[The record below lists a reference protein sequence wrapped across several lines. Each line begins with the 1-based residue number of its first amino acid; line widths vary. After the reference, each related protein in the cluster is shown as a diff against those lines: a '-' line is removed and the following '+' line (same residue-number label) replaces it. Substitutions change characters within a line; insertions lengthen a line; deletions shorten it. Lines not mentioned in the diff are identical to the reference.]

1 VLVVLVLVVLVLV
14 VLVLVVLVLDVLVLD
29 VLVLVLVVL
38 VLDVLVLVLVVLVLD
53 VPVDDGA
60 EVHAPTNA
68 MTATIATRTLVAAT
82 APAMLTEP
90 SLPRQTVRHGED
102 DPRRR
107 WPTRSDPA

>member
-14 VLVLVVLVLDVLVLD
+14 VLVLVVLVLD
-29 VLVLVLVVL
+29 VL